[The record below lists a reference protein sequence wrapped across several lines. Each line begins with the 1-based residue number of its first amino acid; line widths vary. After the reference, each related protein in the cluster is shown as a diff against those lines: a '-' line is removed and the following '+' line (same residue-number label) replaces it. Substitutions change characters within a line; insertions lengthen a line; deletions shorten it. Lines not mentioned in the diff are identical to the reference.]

1 MNESTFLGDGTFL
14 TDQLR
19 SESEEHV
26 SFWKQIKLHYVLIVG
41 FEILRES
48 EYLPPSV
55 ERNTRRGILSTSTQV
70 LNWFRE
76 GNLRKIDPVADL
88 DKVSVHKAFQCRD
101 WVIEGEYIG
110 KPYTTIFRSYK
121 DEIKYSD
128 VPYIVGAI
136 PKWKYIVEEIE
147 EYCRDSIWIGVIG
160 QPQNFFGKV
169 IKIYDHDQISTFL
182 EWRLRDKEG
191 NLIAF
196 IDRRSEF
203 DRLEVSLGDC
213 LMLNGTPQEHFLSVE
228 DGHTRCTRLSPN
240 TVRLIKNYG
249 KPK

>member
-1 MNESTFLGDGTFL
+1 MNDYIQKKLFKEKTVVGQSTLHDPERFRH
-14 TDQLR
+14 Q
-19 SESEEHV
+19 V
-26 SFWKQIKLHYVLIVG
+26 KLHYVLIVG

-55 ERNTRRGILSTSTQV
+55 EKNGILSTSSQV
-70 LNWFRE
+70 INWFKK
-76 GNLRKIDPVADL
+76 GNLKEIDPVADL

-110 KPYTTIFRSYK
+110 KPYTTIFRS
-121 DEIKYSD
+121 DNVEIKYSE
-128 VPYIVGAI
+128 VPFVVEAI

-147 EYCRDSIWIGVIG
+147 EYCQDSIWIGVIG
-160 QPQNFFGKV
+160 KPQKFFGKV
-169 IKIYDHDQISTFL
+169 IKIYDHDKRSTFL
-182 EWRLRDKEG
+182 EWRLRDKSG

-196 IDRRSEF
+196 IDRKSEF
-203 DRLEVSLGDC
+203 DRLEVELGDC